1 MIIVDANY
9 KRLKCWLQVLSSGLL
24 ICYKTRSVLYM
35 KINIHALIIMVVW
48 HVHWLVR
55 RLKKAPT
62 RIRIYVT
69 ITITAAT

>member
-1 MIIVDANY
+1 MQTIQKAKMLVTGPE
-9 KRLKCWLQVLSSGLL
+9 LKVVNLL
-24 ICYKTRSVLYM
+24 KTRSALYM

-62 RIRIYVT
+62 YT
-69 ITITAAT
+69 YNYT